1 MAKNLDQL
9 TVNSLLHE
17 MNQFDKTVP
26 LAIEKAM
33 PQIQLV
39 VEQVIKSIEQ
49 GGKVLYLGSGTSGR
63 LGILDASECPP
74 TFGVSP
80 DLFTGIIAGGEEAI
94 QTPVE
99 NAEDNMENGYNA
111 VKKALSSSKDIL
123 IAVSASGN
131 TPYILGGVN
140 AAKAIT
146 TCSISCTPNSVITD
160 KVNYPIEVSVGE
172 EFIKGSSRLKAGT
185 AQKLILNMISTI
197 SMIKLGK
204 VYDNYMIGVQATNK
218 KLRNRSAKIV
228 QDIAEVNSDIA
239 MKALKESDGDL
250 KTAIIVARYSMNIV
264 DAQDVLQQEG
274 NDLRRALE
282 KTDSRKRSANL

>member
-1 MAKNLDQL
+1 
-9 TVNSLLHE
+9 